1 MVTDRL
7 AKGHVLRCKRAPF
20 TTQKGIFY
28 NAKDALLKRKRCPIE
43 KLFGFCF
50 TITGIFYLGFTYPLD
65 NRTTVIKQQKQISRI
80 CLPHPFESSTGIIHP
95 RFQGTDLNRQ

>member
-1 MVTDRL
+1 MDKTE
-7 AKGHVLRCKRAPF
+7 GNQCKRAPF

-43 KLFGFCF
+43 KLFEFCF

-65 NRTTVIKQQKQISRI
+65 NRTTVIKRQKQISTI